1 MNPNI
6 LYIHSHD
13 TGRYIQPYGYYVETP
28 NLMKLAEDGVLFRK
42 AFSAAPTCSPSR
54 ASLLTGQYPHNSGQ
68 YGLVNR
74 GFELPDT
81 DKHIVNYLKRYNYN
95 STLIGMQHIRKDPN
109 SIGYDQVIDLEDNY
123 SQNVTPK
130 TVNYIKEIDL
140 EQPFFLSVGYEETHR
155 PFHEI
160 KNKDEIKYTLPP
172 APLPDTDKI
181 REDMTQFKESARVLD
196 KGIGK
201 VINALKEKDLY
212 KNTIIIFTTDH
223 GLAFPKMKCTLSDH
237 GIGVSLII
245 KGVNY
250 FPKGTVIDSLVTHLD
265 IFPTLCELIDIEI
278 PKWVQGNSL
287 LPIIKNEK
295 EEVNN
300 EIYAEI
306 NYHVAYQ
313 PTRAVRTRRWKYI
326 RRFTNRT
333 RLFLS
338 NIDESLS
345 KDFLLDHDWN
355 NITLYKEELYDLIL
369 DPNEANNLA
378 YDSTKSDLL
387 EEMRNKLDKWMEKT
401 EDPLQDGKIPAPK
414 TALVSKDDDK
424 TAYNI
429 WSYIDKPEGY
439 H

>member
-1 MNPNI
+1 MKPNI
-6 LYIHSHD
+6 VYIHSHD
-13 TGRYIQPYGYYVETP
+13 TGRYIQPYGYYIETP
-28 NLMKLAEDGVLFRK
+28 NLMNLAEDAVLFRK

-81 DKHIVNYLKRYNYN
+81 DKHIVNYLKIYNYT
-95 STLIGMQHIRKDPN
+95 SALIGMQHIRRDPH
-109 SIGYDQVIDLEDNY
+109 SIGYDQVIDVEDNY
-123 SQNVTPK
+123 SHNVTPK
-130 TVNYIKEIDL
+130 TVNYIKKINL

-155 PFHEI
+155 PFHKI
-160 KNKDEIKYTLPP
+160 NNKDEKKYIQPP
-172 APLPDTDKI
+172 KPLPDTDEI
-181 REDMTQFKESARVLD
+181 REDMARFKESARVLD

-201 VINALKEKDLY
+201 VINTLKEKDLY
-212 KNTIIIFTTDH
+212 EDTIIIFTTDH

-265 IFPTLCELIDIEI
+265 IFPTLCELIDVEI
-278 PKWVQGNSL
+278 PKWIQGDSL
-287 LPIIKNEK
+287 LPIIKNER
-295 EEVNN
+295 EEVHN

-306 NYHVAYQ
+306 NYHTAYE
-313 PTRAVRTRRWKYI
+313 PTRAIRTGRWKYI

-345 KDFLLDHDWN
+345 KDYLLNNDWN
-355 NITLYKEELYDLIL
+355 NITITKEELYDLIL

-378 YDSTKSDLL
+378 YVSKKSDVL
-387 EEMRNKLDKWMEKT
+387 EEMRRKLDKWMEET
-401 EDPLQDGKIPAPK
+401 DDPLVDGKVPTPK
-414 TALVSKDDDK
+414 KSLVSRDNDK
-424 TAYNI
+424 TAQDI
-429 WSYIDKPEGY
+429 WSYTDKPDGFY
-439 H
+439 